1 MGWFS
6 KKEKDSGEPKK
17 PFKETGFGKFL
28 DKAGDVIMKNGGDV
42 LNIAGKVATGN
53 ITGAFGDVANMLKGD
68 DSPEAKELLNE
79 FELQKMTWE
88 KEIFALEIQDKDSAR
103 KMYVEEHDKADSIAT
118 KIIDWNL
125 PVIGVL
131 LGIEIACIIYMREY
145 PEVLAIISAAVG
157 GVTQSLI
164 SERQTVVQFFFGS
177 SMGSKKKQQHIENK

>member
-1 MGWFS
+1 
-6 KKEKDSGEPKK
+6 
-17 PFKETGFGKFL
+17 
-28 DKAGDVIMKNGGDV
+28 
-42 LNIAGKVATGN
+42 
-53 ITGAFGDVANMLKGD
+53 
-68 DSPEAKELLNE
+68 
-79 FELQKMTWE
+79 MTWE

-177 SMGSKKKQQHIENK
+177 SMGSKKKQQHIEGK